1 MFHVK
6 RAAWFTATTIG
17 CSCLSPYKSV
27 PRLSSWVIPG
37 CGRAQDD
44 VCAPA
49 PAPPPAP
56 VPARTARGVGA
67 GSDSRAGGVA
77 GRGLGL
83 GLGGSGGVSAGGQRL
98 WPRRQRWRQCR
109 RAAVVASAAAV
120 ASVPAGSDCGFGD
133 SGRSSGCRTSRRHN
147 DIDMEGIRPIPGRTT
162 VVVADGGVRA
172 SRRSDPACGDGR
184 GDGGGTD
191 AADTSAAALRVWS
204 RRER

>member
-37 CGRAQDD
+37 CGRRARRCLCTRTRTRTRA
-44 VCAPA
+44 CACPDG
-49 PAPPPAP
+49 
-56 VPARTARGVGA
+56 VRRRWRKRQQGWRG
-67 GSDSRAGGVA
+67 SRP
-77 GRGLGL
+77 RP
-83 GLGGSGGVSAGGQRL
+83 R
-98 WPRRQRWRQCR
+98 PRRQRWRQCR
-109 RAAVVASAAAV
+109 RAAVVASAAAA

-147 DIDMEGIRPIPGRTT
+147 DVDMEGIRPIPGRTT

-172 SRRSDPACGDGR
+172 SRRSDPDCGDGR

-191 AADTSAAALRVWS
+191 AAATSAAALTVWS